1 MTADWMQ
8 ARIAELVAERDEAMN
23 MLADIEIAMNCVG
36 SEMDKVVKELDDAMR
51 ERAAEVERRLGLE
64 RIMFLNRTYPTI
76 EYPPTDEDE
85 MIARLETTVRGW
97 QPGTTAGK
105 ECRGNAGDGYR
116 TQEREDDHV

>member
-1 MTADWMQ
+1 MDIEWMQ
-8 ARIAELVAERDEAMN
+8 ARIAELERVNAALVAERDA
-23 MLADIEIAMNCVG
+23 AV
-36 SEMDKVVKELDDAMR
+36 
-51 ERAAEVERRLGLE
+51 RAWDAEVGRRLELE

-105 ECRGNAGDGYR
+105 ECRGNAGDGYQ